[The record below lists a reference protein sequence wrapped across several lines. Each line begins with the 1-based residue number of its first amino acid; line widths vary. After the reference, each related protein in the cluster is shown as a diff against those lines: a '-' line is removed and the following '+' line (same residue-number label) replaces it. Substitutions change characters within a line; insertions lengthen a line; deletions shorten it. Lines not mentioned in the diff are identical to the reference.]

1 MTQATML
8 TVLTDMTGVTDQATL
23 LAYLELAAARIL
35 ERCYPFDSSKTQVP
49 SRYENVQVEIA
60 AYLLNKRGAE
70 GETRHNENGIDRAYE
85 AASVPDSMLKAVV
98 PFAKGLG
105 GG

>member
-8 TVLTDMTGVTDQATL
+8 TVLTDMTGESDTDTL
-23 LAYLELAAARIL
+23 LAYLEIGAMRVLQKA
-35 ERCYPFDSSKTQVP
+35 YPFGPTQTVVP
-49 SRYENVQVEIA
+49 ERYQNVQIEVA

-70 GETRHNENGIDRAYE
+70 GETRHNENGIDRTYE

-98 PFAKGLG
+98 PFGKALG
-105 GG
+105 G